1 MMTTRRAPPAN
12 SPANAVTSRAPR
24 LAPTCGRNAT
34 RLPPTPWSHWCTNR
48 ASRAGV
54 NHTVVRYP
62 APAAERTTWRP
73 SRQYTSAAAEGPM
86 SSASR
91 VFTRPGIGALTKMP
105 SALRRTPAREPARRH
120 AQQVESDQHHVGEP
134 GTQHAALAVAPPRRD
149 ERPGQRTDF
158 HATPLHATNHFHVF
172 HDFNIRVTT
181 RRVEQLAPDQQS
193 LVAVRQVVQPLP
205 ERLPQLDEPLPR
217 LGQIDGE
224 AEHGDLGHGG
234 GRVHDGGEQGAT
246 RCGGH
251 ADIGVEEQEPL
262 APHRSEE
269 HTSELQSRLH
279 LVCRLLL
286 EKKKRENKRHMQ

>member
-1 MMTTRRAPPAN
+1 MCCCYCVKTCFFFF
-12 SPANAVTSRAPR
+12 SSR
-24 LAPTCGRNAT
+24 
-34 RLPPTPWSHWCTNR
+34 
-48 ASRAGV
+48 
-54 NHTVVRYP
+54 
-62 APAAERTTWRP
+62 
-73 SRQYTSAAAEGPM
+73 
-86 SSASR
+86 
-91 VFTRPGIGALTKMP
+91 
-105 SALRRTPAREPARRH
+105 RRH
-120 AQQVESDQHHVGEP
+120 TRCSRDWIQTCALP
-134 GTQHAALAVAPPRRD
+134 ICTQHAALAVAPPRRD

-205 ERLPQLDEPLPR
+205 QRLPQLDEPLPR